1 MGRSKVISIPSTS
14 SHCRTS
20 CNMKKLLLF
29 VFLGLVALSLSEN
42 LGQEQGNNVEEALD
56 ESELEN
62 IEVTSEDESLDVSRS
77 KRDADPKKKRKNKGK
92 KSQKDKNKPR
102 NGKKKNR
109 KNRRKSGKKTAKK
122 GRKKANRKSK
132 GRKRSNKKKGG
143 KKSRKAGKRK
153 NKAVKQR
160 KTKRKQNK
168 RGKKIRKV
176 VPSSGDQRGACSR
189 AVNSTCLE
197 TAVKLLKIVQQ
208 RVTNFLQQ
216 QKRMSKFN
224 GTGAKKSA
232 KKGLFG
238 PIASK
243 VIDIGGG
250 NASDLSCSGNKTNP
264 GATKLKSIISDLQ
277 KCEKQ
282 IMVACDTSAYPHPN
296 MTEVME
302 CKTNMETMKTS
313 VEACAKKTGDEAC
326 TCWMDADLMAVAEK
340 VKNCDISKENKKVT
354 AAHKECTGNFSACK
368 KIEDS
373 AVTYIFACSQS
384 ADALKVKAAQTKKNV
399 NALEAAKTKTGT
411 LAGNSTGRNTVI
423 RKRATSVSTC
433 GDFVSLSAKLLTAAD
448 AAPTSS
454 TVETMAKILSAVS
467 DALSCSTSEKSTLTV
482 QVTTYT
488 QTISKVTATYE
499 GLKSSVEDASGT
511 TSDAEIVAAG
521 EAAGTTDATKNTAAK
536 RNRLV
541 RKILNNLN

>member
-42 LGQEQGNNVEEALD
+42 LGEEQGNNVEEPLD
-56 ESELEN
+56 EGELEN
-62 IEVTSEDESLDVSRS
+62 IEVTSEDEDESVDVSRS

-92 KSQKDKNKPR
+92 KSQKDKSKPR
-102 NGKKKNR
+102 NGR
-109 KNRRKSGKKTAKK
+109 KKTAKK
-122 GRKKANRKSK
+122 GKKKANRKSK
-132 GRKRSNKKKGG
+132 GKNRSNKKKGS

-197 TAVKLLKIVQQ
+197 TAVKLLKIVQK

-313 VEACAKKTGDEAC
+313 DEACA
-326 TCWMDADLMAVAEK
+326 CWMDADLMAVAEK

-368 KIEDS
+368 KI
-373 AVTYIFACSQS
+373 
-384 ADALKVKAAQTKKNV
+384 
-399 NALEAAKTKTGT
+399 
-411 LAGNSTGRNTVI
+411 
-423 RKRATSVSTC
+423 
-433 GDFVSLSAKLLTAAD
+433 
-448 AAPTSS
+448 
-454 TVETMAKILSAVS
+454 
-467 DALSCSTSEKSTLTV
+467 
-482 QVTTYT
+482 
-488 QTISKVTATYE
+488 
-499 GLKSSVEDASGT
+499 
-511 TSDAEIVAAG
+511 
-521 EAAGTTDATKNTAAK
+521 
-536 RNRLV
+536 
-541 RKILNNLN
+541 

>member
-29 VFLGLVALSLSEN
+29 VFLGLVALTLSEN
-42 LGQEQGNNVEEALD
+42 LGEEQGNNVEEALD

-62 IEVTSEDESLDVSRS
+62 IEVTSEEEDESVDVSRS

-132 GRKRSNKKKGG
+132 GKKRSNKKKG
-143 KKSRKAGKRK
+143 
-153 NKAVKQR
+153 
-160 KTKRKQNK
+160 
-168 RGKKIRKV
+168 GKKIRKV
-176 VPSSGDQRGACSR
+176 VPSSGEQRGACSR

-224 GTGAKKSA
+224 GTGAKESA

-423 RKRATSVSTC
+423 RKRATSVS
-433 GDFVSLSAKLLTAAD
+433 
-448 AAPTSS
+448 
-454 TVETMAKILSAVS
+454 
-467 DALSCSTSEKSTLTV
+467 
-482 QVTTYT
+482 
-488 QTISKVTATYE
+488 
-499 GLKSSVEDASGT
+499 
-511 TSDAEIVAAG
+511 
-521 EAAGTTDATKNTAAK
+521 
-536 RNRLV
+536 
-541 RKILNNLN
+541 

>member
-42 LGQEQGNNVEEALD
+42 LGEEQGNNVEEALD

-62 IEVTSEDESLDVSRS
+62 IEVTSEDEDESLDVSRS

-143 KKSRKAGKRK
+143 KRKAGKRK
-153 NKAVKQR
+153 NKVVKQR

-302 CKTNMETMKTS
+302 CKTNMESMKKS
-313 VEACAKKTGDEAC
+313 VEACAKKTGEEAC
-326 TCWMDADLMAVAEK
+326 TCWMDSTLMATAEK

-354 AAHKECTGNFSACK
+354 TAHKQCTGNFSACK

-433 GDFVSLSAKLLTAAD
+433 GDFVSLSAKLLTAVD

-454 TVETMAKILSAVS
+454 AVETMAEILSAVS
-467 DALSCSTSEKSTLTV
+467 DSLSCSTDEKSTLTV

-499 GLKSSVEDASGT
+499 GLKATIEDAVGPT
-511 TSDAEIVAAG
+511 TDAEIEGAVPG
-521 EAAGTTDATKNTAAK
+521 ESTKKTAA
-536 RNRLV
+536 
-541 RKILNNLN
+541 

>member
-1 MGRSKVISIPSTS
+1 MGRSKLISIPSIS

-29 VFLGLVALSLSEN
+29 VFLSLVALSLSDN
-42 LGQEQGNNVEEALD
+42 LGEDQGNNVEEASD
-56 ESELEN
+56 ESEIEN
-62 IEVTSEDESLDVSRS
+62 IEVTSEDEEENLDVSRS
-77 KRDADPKKKRKNKGK
+77 KRDADPKKKTKSKQK
-92 KSQKDKNKPR
+92 KSQKDRKKPR

-109 KNRRKSGKKTAKK
+109 KNKRKSGKKAAKK
-122 GRKKANRKSK
+122 RKKKATRKSK
-132 GRKRSNKKKGG
+132 GRKRSNKKNGG
-143 KKSRKAGKRK
+143 KRSRKAGKRK
-153 NKAVKQR
+153 IKAGKQR

-176 VPSSGDQRGACSR
+176 VPNSGDQRGACSR
-189 AVNSTCLE
+189 AVNSTCLD

-208 RVTNFLQQ
+208 R
-216 QKRMSKFN
+216 MSKFN
-224 GTGAKKSA
+224 TTGGKKSA

-243 VIDIGGG
+243 VIDVGGG

-296 MTEVME
+296 MTEAME
-302 CKTNMETMKTS
+302 CKTNMESMKTS
-313 VEACAKKTGDEAC
+313 VEACAKKTGEEAC

-340 VKNCDISKENKKVT
+340 VKKCDISKENKKVT
-354 AAHKECTGNFSACK
+354 AAHKQCTGNFSACK

-384 ADALKVKAAQTKKNV
+384 ANDLKVKAAQTKKNV
-399 NALEAAKTKTGT
+399 DALEAAKTKTGT

-433 GDFVSLSAKLLTAAD
+433 GDFVSLSAKLLAAAD
-448 AAPTSS
+448 EAPTSS
-454 TVETMAKILSAVS
+454 LVETMAKILSAVS
-467 DALSCSTSEKSTLTV
+467 DSLSCSTNEKSTLTV

-499 GLKSSVEDASGT
+499 GLKSTVEDASGT

-521 EAAGTTDATKNTAAK
+521 EVVTDSTKSVA
-536 RNRLV
+536 
-541 RKILNNLN
+541 

>member
-42 LGQEQGNNVEEALD
+42 LGEDQGNNVEEVLD

-62 IEVTSEDESLDVSRS
+62 IEVTSEDEDESVDVSRS
-77 KRDADPKKKRKNKGK
+77 KRNADTKKKRKNKGK

-102 NGKKKNR
+102 NR

-132 GRKRSNKKKGG
+132 GKNRSNKNKGG
-143 KKSRKAGKRK
+143 KRSRKAGKRK

-176 VPSSGDQRGACSR
+176 VPSNGDQRGACSR

-224 GTGAKKSA
+224 TTGGKKSA

-250 NASDLSCSGNKTNP
+250 NASDLSCSG
-264 GATKLKSIISDLQ
+264 KSL
-277 KCEKQ
+277 
-282 IMVACDTSAYPHPN
+282 
-296 MTEVME
+296 
-302 CKTNMETMKTS
+302 
-313 VEACAKKTGDEAC
+313 
-326 TCWMDADLMAVAEK
+326 
-340 VKNCDISKENKKVT
+340 
-354 AAHKECTGNFSACK
+354 
-368 KIEDS
+368 
-373 AVTYIFACSQS
+373 
-384 ADALKVKAAQTKKNV
+384 
-399 NALEAAKTKTGT
+399 
-411 LAGNSTGRNTVI
+411 
-423 RKRATSVSTC
+423 
-433 GDFVSLSAKLLTAAD
+433 
-448 AAPTSS
+448 
-454 TVETMAKILSAVS
+454 
-467 DALSCSTSEKSTLTV
+467 
-482 QVTTYT
+482 
-488 QTISKVTATYE
+488 
-499 GLKSSVEDASGT
+499 
-511 TSDAEIVAAG
+511 
-521 EAAGTTDATKNTAAK
+521 
-536 RNRLV
+536 
-541 RKILNNLN
+541 

>member
-1 MGRSKVISIPSTS
+1 MGRSLLVSRTSIPSN
-14 SHCRTS
+14 CRTS
-20 CNMKKLLLF
+20 CNMNKTLLF
-29 VFLGLVALSLSEN
+29 ILLGLIVMAVSEN
-42 LGQEQGNNVEEALD
+42 LTEDKGGDALQALD
-56 ESELEN
+56 ETELNNFNELSKD
-62 IEVTSEDESLDVSRS
+62 EDDSADEDELRL
-77 KRDADPKKKRKNKGK
+77 RREADPKKKK
-92 KSQKDKNKPR
+92 K
-102 NGKKKNR
+102 
-109 KNRRKSGKKTAKK
+109 
-122 GRKKANRKSK
+122 
-132 GRKRSNKKKGG
+132 
-143 KKSRKAGKRK
+143 
-153 NKAVKQR
+153 
-160 KTKRKQNK
+160 K
-168 RGKKIRKV
+168 RGKKSKKGGRKARKDKRKVKGKSRGNKIRKQNRKTRGKQKKAGGQRKKKRKEKKRNKV
-176 VPSSGDQRGACSR
+176 APSIERLACSR
-189 AVNSTCLE
+189 AVNSTCLD

-208 RVTNFLQQ
+208 RITNFLVQ

-224 GTGAKKSA
+224 TTGGKKSA

-243 VIDIGGG
+243 VIDVGGG

-282 IMVACDTSAYPHPN
+282 ITVACDTSAYPHPN
-296 MTEVME
+296 MTEAME
-302 CKTNMETMKTS
+302 CKTNMESMKTS
-313 VEACAKKTGDEAC
+313 VEACAKKTVEEAC
-326 TCWMDADLMAVAEK
+326 TCWMDSDLMAVAEK
-340 VKNCDISKENKKVT
+340 VKKCDISKENKKVT
-354 AAHKECTGNFSACK
+354 AAHKQCTGNFSACK

-384 ADALKVKAAQTKKNV
+384 ANDLKVKAAQTKKNV
-399 NALEAAKTKTGT
+399 DALEAAKTKTGT

-433 GDFVSLSAKLLTAAD
+433 GDFVSLSAKLLAAAD
-448 AAPTSS
+448 EAPTSS
-454 TVETMAKILSAVS
+454 LVETMAKILSAVS
-467 DALSCSTSEKSTLTV
+467 DSLSCSTNEKSTLTV

-488 QTISKVTATYE
+488 QTITKVTATYE

-521 EAAGTTDATKNTAAK
+521 EAAGSTDATKSTAAK

>member
-29 VFLGLVALSLSEN
+29 VFLGLVALTLSEN
-42 LGQEQGNNVEEALD
+42 LGEEQGNNVEEALD

-62 IEVTSEDESLDVSRS
+62 IEVTSEDEDESLDVSRS

-102 NGKKKNR
+102 NNKKKNR
-109 KNRRKSGKKTAKK
+109 KNRRKTGKKTAKK
-122 GRKKANRKSK
+122 GRKKANR
-132 GRKRSNKKKGG
+132 
-143 KKSRKAGKRK
+143 KRK

-340 VKNCDISKENKKVT
+340 VKNCDISRENKKVT

-454 TVETMAKILSAVS
+454 AVETMAKILSAVS
-467 DALSCSTSEKSTLTV
+467 DALSCSTSDE
-482 QVTTYT
+482 
-488 QTISKVTATYE
+488 
-499 GLKSSVEDASGT
+499 
-511 TSDAEIVAAG
+511 EIVAAG
-521 EAAGTTDATKNTAAK
+521 EAAGSTDATKSTAAK

-541 RKILNNLN
+541 RKI

>member
-1 MGRSKVISIPSTS
+1 MFQDLRGMRTPKRRQKV
-14 SHCRTS
+14 
-20 CNMKKLLLF
+20 KKRNHKKI
-29 VFLGLVALSLSEN
+29 ERN
-42 LGQEQGNNVEEALD
+42 QEMVKRKIGKIKERVERKLQRRE
-56 ESELEN
+56 
-62 IEVTSEDESLDVSRS
+62 
-77 KRDADPKKKRKNKGK
+77 KKKA
-92 KSQKDKNKPR
+92 
-102 NGKKKNR
+102 
-109 KNRRKSGKKTAKK
+109 T
-122 GRKKANRKSK
+122 RKSK

-143 KKSRKAGKRK
+143 KRSRKAGKRK
-153 NKAVKQR
+153 NKAGKQR

-176 VPSSGDQRGACSR
+176 VPNSGDQRGACSR
-189 AVNSTCLE
+189 AVNSTCLD

-208 RVTNFLQQ
+208 RITNFLVQ

-224 GTGAKKSA
+224 TTGGKKSA

-243 VIDIGGG
+243 VIDVGGG

-296 MTEVME
+296 MTEAME
-302 CKTNMETMKTS
+302 CKTNMESMKTS
-313 VEACAKKTGDEAC
+313 VEACAKKTGEEAC

-340 VKNCDISKENKKVT
+340 VKKCDISKENKKVT
-354 AAHKECTGNFSACK
+354 AAHKQCTGNFSACK

-384 ADALKVKAAQTKKNV
+384 ANDLKVKAAQTKKNV
-399 NALEAAKTKTGT
+399 DALEAAKTKTGT

-433 GDFVSLSAKLLTAAD
+433 GDFVSLSAKLLAAAD
-448 AAPTSS
+448 EAPTSS
-454 TVETMAKILSAVS
+454 LVETMAKILSAVS
-467 DALSCSTSEKSTLTV
+467 DSLSCSTNEKSTLTV

-488 QTISKVTATYE
+488 QTITKVTATYE

-521 EAAGTTDATKNTAAK
+521 EAAGSTDATKSTAAK